1 MAEMISRA
9 DFMDEK
15 VSFDEYYNQFVDQ
28 KVITLVVDMI
38 GADTILESK
47 DEHFN
52 DIPLADWDAVG
63 ACLPNIKWPKDD
75 WSSRSGLVCI
85 GKQAAARYKRMALKT
100 HVGTGATLH

>member
-1 MAEMISRA
+1 MINRA
-9 DFMDEK
+9 DFMADK
-15 VSFDEYYNQFVDQ
+15 VTFDQYYNQFVDQ

-38 GADTILESK
+38 GADKILNSTDK
-47 DEHFN
+47 HFN

-85 GKQAAARYKRMALKT
+85 GKQAATRYKRSALKT

>member
-1 MAEMISRA
+1 MINRA
-9 DFMDEK
+9 DFMADK
-15 VSFDEYYNQFVDQ
+15 VTFEEYYNQFVDQ

-38 GADTILESK
+38 GADTILESR

-52 DIPLADWDAVG
+52 DIPLAKWDAVG
-63 ACLPNIKWPKDD
+63 ACLPDIKWPADD

-85 GKQAAARYKRMALKT
+85 GKQAAAQYKRSALKT